1 MEEMWQIVHIPD
13 NPPIPPDQQ
22 PTVDAIAS
30 LIDPLF
36 ANTLVR
42 RLNQI
47 APLENLRHVKRVHK
61 KFVQGVH
68 YTGKTQ
74 LSVILCLASQNGNQ
88 LDSIQ
93 NDVQELM
100 NSYQLSPFITKV
112 GLSLFILT
120 RSASMLHHQKKSG
133 KNNASYGQHLII
145 PQLSITGF
153 SQEDSQSVFSFM
165 KYAIQVAKS
174 GDNLEVNAA
183 VIVDPSVKQV
193 IAKACDQ
200 TCSCYNPKNE
210 ITLETS
216 CSEKLETSVCH
227 GISGGAVSRKEHSNG
242 FPAKSEQLYTGVSCL
257 CPWGWAEQE
266 SDMSLRYCHPLRHA
280 SIVAIESSA
289 ARDRLL
295 FPSSGK
301 THDKSFE
308 MDRMQ
313 SCSAAS
319 PAKRQKTNSTNIQVN
334 YGEDSLDL
342 NGEGCSRS
350 LSARPYLCTGF
361 DMYLVWEPCI
371 MCAMALVHQRIRRIF
386 YAYPNPKAGALGSV
400 HRLQGQRSLNHH
412 YAVFRVLVGTDI

>member
-61 KFVQGVH
+61 KFVQG
-68 YTGKTQ
+68 GKTQ

-100 NSYQLSPFITKV
+100 NSYQLSPFITKYA
-112 GLSLFILT
+112 
-120 RSASMLHHQKKSG
+120 ASSKEEWEEQCKLWPT
-133 KNNASYGQHLII
+133 SYHPPTYNIEG
-145 PQLSITGF
+145 ITGF